1 MPIKFRCPS
10 CRQAYTAS
18 SRKAGTKL
26 HCQKCGTKIRVPEAA
41 AGPSDD
47 EKNAQVDSTV
57 PDSQGQ
63 AESEVISEDDF
74 LDDDLFDEVPSP
86 DDAPAEEAEASEPP
100 KPPAASESSPS
111 RSEVDFRT
119 AEIEVGGEST
129 ERLPPDQYEPPP
141 MDQLVGLGSSES
153 QALDVSEESR
163 EIASESELDD
173 VLAFEQALEDEG
185 EVSTGAAQ
193 VPLPDELFSDEDDED
208 EEGGLLGSRAGEDE
222 EMDLTPM
229 VDVTFLL
236 LIFFMI
242 TASFSVQKTLQV
254 PPPDPEKEGASTS
267 TTIKEEEE
275 QEQTT
280 VHIDSRNVISVD
292 DEPIPDP
299 SRLVDI
305 LRSKRTTDVLI
316 TSHENSIH
324 EMLVKV
330 VDAAQEVGM
339 QKIRI
344 GVTKG
349 PE

>member
-10 CRQAYTAS
+10 CRQAYTIAS
-18 SRKAGTKL
+18 KKAGTKL
-26 HCQKCGTKIRVPEAA
+26 FCQKCKTKIKVPE
-41 AGPSDD
+41 
-47 EKNAQVDSTV
+47 KSTPEPPVEPVQKPTQPPAIGGKGEV
-57 PDSQGQ
+57 PN
-63 AESEVISEDDF
+63 E
-74 LDDDLFDEVPSP
+74 DLFADVTPDRNAVEDVEFSESP
-86 DDAPAEEAEASEPP
+86 EPDTSSTNRPP
-100 KPPAASESSPS
+100 KSEA
-111 RSEVDFRT
+111 DFRT
-119 AEIEVGGEST
+119 AEIEVGGESN
-129 ERLPPDQYEPPP
+129 ERLSPDQYDPPP
-141 MDQLVGLGSSES
+141 LDQMDGLGSSES
-153 QALDVSEESR
+153 TGGD
-163 EIASESELDD
+163 ASEAPSDD
-173 VLAFEQALEDEG
+173 DDDLAAVLAFEKSMEDGG
-185 EVSTGAAQ
+185 ETTAPAH
-193 VPLPDELFSDEDDED
+193 VPLPDELFAEDDD
-208 EEGGLLGSRAGEDE
+208 EEEDGFGSRADDDAE
-222 EMDLTPM
+222 ELDLTPM
-229 VDVTFLL
+229 VDVTVLL

-242 TASFSVQKTLQV
+242 TASFSIQKTLSV

-280 VHIDSRNVISVD
+280 IHIDSRNVISVD
-292 DEPIPDP
+292 DEPIPNP

-316 TSHENSIH
+316 TSHESAIH